1 MNKSATGL
9 SALREE
15 KFRFTVETQ
24 GLHYSAQPKV
34 EASEEDDTVWSD
46 DDEHGR

>member
-1 MNKSATGL
+1 MSKSATGL

-24 GLHYSAQPKV
+24 GLHYTAALKV

-46 DDEHGR
+46 DEHAK